1 MTTLADFDGH
11 EALMAGIAAADLGR
25 LLVAVAG
32 PPGAGKSSFA
42 ESLTQALNSAVTNS
56 AAVIPMDGFHYDD
69 AVLETRRLL
78 GRKGAPATFD
88 FGGLRH
94 MLLRLRASD
103 EAEVAVPVFDRVLE
117 ISRAGALIVPASA
130 RVLVVEGNYLLLNQE
145 PWRSLRPL
153 FDITVM
159 VRESR
164 SCIEARLLRRWLSYG
179 FNEAEARMKVHV
191 NDLPNADLVLE
202 NSIEPDF
209 VVISNAGFS

>member
-1 MTTLADFDGH
+1 MLTLADFDEH
-11 EALMAGIAAADLGR
+11 VPLMAGIAASPGR

-42 ESLTQALNSAVTNS
+42 QSLTQALNSAEKNS

-69 AVLETRRLL
+69 AVLEARGLL

-88 FGGLRH
+88 FGDLRH
-94 MLLRLRASD
+94 MLVRLRASN

-117 ISRAGALIVPASA
+117 ISRAGALIIPVSA
-130 RVLVVEGNYLLLNQE
+130 RVIVVEGNYLLLNQE
-145 PWRSLRPL
+145 PWRDLRPL

-164 SCIEARLLRRWLSYG
+164 SCVEARLFRRWLSYG
-179 FNEAEARMKVHV
+179 FSEAEARMKVYS

-202 NSIEPDF
+202 KSIEPDF
-209 VVISNAGFS
+209 GIKSNLGPS

>member
-69 AVLETRRLL
+69 AVLESRRLL

-94 MLLRLRASD
+94 
-103 EAEVAVPVFDRVLE
+103 
-117 ISRAGALIVPASA
+117 
-130 RVLVVEGNYLLLNQE
+130 LLLGFALRTRPRSQCPCLTVFSKSQE
-145 PWRSLRPL
+145 LAL
-153 FDITVM
+153 
-159 VRESR
+159 
-164 SCIEARLLRRWLSYG
+164 
-179 FNEAEARMKVHV
+179 
-191 NDLPNADLVLE
+191 
-202 NSIEPDF
+202 
-209 VVISNAGFS
+209 